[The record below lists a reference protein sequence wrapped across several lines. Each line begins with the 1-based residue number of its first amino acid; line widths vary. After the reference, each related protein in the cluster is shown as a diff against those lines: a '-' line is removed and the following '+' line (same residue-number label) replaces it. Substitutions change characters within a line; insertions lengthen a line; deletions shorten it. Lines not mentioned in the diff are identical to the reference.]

1 MNVENKTRVWSAGL
15 PLAQLAVGA
24 RIGARR
30 EAESPS
36 ESAAF
41 ATAVQR
47 GVPRAAMESAALHL
61 SSLDAESAVDFFSAL
76 LAADTTKPSSDAAHC
91 ALQVFREAAQ
101 RGLTADQLEAE
112 LCSAGLSEALSAAAG
127 RSWSLLGAEA
137 HRALA
142 ASAIDASRLVDA
154 EWTFG
159 VTASSS
165 EHSAVGTTYVQLRL
179 AVAGP
184 RGLEYEH
191 MELSLPRFYE
201 FVHDLERAKA
211 QLDLI

>member
-1 MNVENKTRVWSAGL
+1 
-15 PLAQLAVGA
+15 
-24 RIGARR
+24 
-30 EAESPS
+30 
-36 ESAAF
+36 
-41 ATAVQR
+41 
-47 GVPRAAMESAALHL
+47 MESAALHL
-61 SSLDAESAVDFFSAL
+61 SSLDAESAPDFFSGL
-76 LAADTTKPSSDAAHC
+76 LAADASSVLSDAAQC
-91 ALQVFREAAQ
+91 ALAVFREASR
-101 RGLTADQLEAE
+101 RGLTADQLEAA

-137 HRALA
+137 HRALS
-142 ASAIDASRLVDA
+142 ASAINASRLVDA

-165 EHSAVGTTYVQLRL
+165 EHAAVGTTYVQLRL
-179 AVAGP
+179 AVAGAS
-184 RGLEYEH
+184 GLEYEH